1 MSNLTT
7 KRFVIRK
14 SLIGK
19 NTVITFVN
27 KKQETVSYNHDE
39 VYNTHK
45 ERFESMNC
53 FQKYKSYT
61 NSNCVPSFCRN
72 LQTVT
77 EQYQLKPSQ
86 FHLFTRKSNM
96 NKYTV
101 VMVFVSSILTLQQI
115 QTKYDQYWIII
126 M

>member
-19 NTVITFVN
+19 NTIITFTN
-27 KKQETVSYNHDE
+27 KKQEKVSYNHDE

-53 FQKYKSYT
+53 FAKYKSYT
-61 NSNCVPSFCRN
+61 NSNAIPAFCRD
-72 LQTVT
+72 
-77 EQYQLKPSQ
+77 
-86 FHLFTRKSNM
+86 
-96 NKYTV
+96 
-101 VMVFVSSILTLQQI
+101 LTISQQI
-115 QTKYDQYWIII
+115 LLT
-126 M
+126 

>member
-1 MSNLTT
+1 MKL

-19 NTVITFVN
+19 NVVITFTN
-27 KKQETVSYNHDE
+27 KKNEEVKYSHDD

-61 NSNCVPSFCRN
+61 NTNAMPAFCRDMKI
-72 LQTVT
+72 Q
-77 EQYQLKPSQ
+77 QYLAQ
-86 FHLFTRKSNM
+86 N
-96 NKYTV
+96 
-101 VMVFVSSILTLQQI
+101 TL
-115 QTKYDQYWIII
+115 
-126 M
+126 